1 MNTTNTTNTT
11 NMNTNTMDSDNKL
24 KGIDTTT
31 FGYNYGIMLTLYNQ
45 YKTQINNGLN
55 KMINRIVNLII
66 ANNPTVTTN
75 DARIGIINDILFKD
89 SLVGQGQILPQ
100 IYIKNKLK
108 NMETIE
114 ELKETFIPSLN
125 FREKMSIVRNFASKD
140 NCLMYTILI
149 EYNKSKNNNLLNT
162 AFEKKYPMLN
172 LDYLNES
179 VTMIENIIG
188 FDISETNK
196 CYDDINGTSSTNC
209 SATRQQPNKSFYKMM
224 QQNYIENPTKSPIT
238 LCWLWHPLVYG
249 VPYQNVVKLPADNAV
264 KKMMPFY
271 EKNDKPQFE
280 KCMNDTFNNYPV
292 FPPLSK
298 REQTYMKNKGAGPN
312 VDGLYKRPPWTPPY
326 CYYKKPTPTFTT
338 NMLKRYNKFSV
349 SNLSGHTMLFII
361 VAKYFKDINLNMI
374 VLASMLFMVP
384 YNHSIHEIFQA
395 AKMLGV
401 NTGYSIKKTDLE
413 NMNYFLTDVMKMEPI
428 ESVKVIANVNKYTP
442 VSNKRNSKQTQLTN
456 VKTLGNIDGSTKGG
470 PTKGGPTKGGPT
482 KGGTRQ
488 SKRRKTNSIH
498 KNKRTRKK
506 RNGFKK
512 RSKKSKSKTKKK

>member
-1 MNTTNTTNTT
+1 MNK
-11 NMNTNTMDSDNKL
+11 DDIL
-24 KGIDTTT
+24 KDVDTST
-31 FGYNYGIMLTLYNQ
+31 FAYNYSIMLTLYNQ
-45 YKTQINNGLN
+45 YKVQVNTGLN
-55 KMINRIVNLII
+55 KMINRIINLII

-89 SLVGQGQILPQ
+89 SLVGQGQILPL
-100 IYIKNKLK
+100 IYIKNKPK
-108 NMETIE
+108 TIETIK

-125 FREKMSIVRNFASKD
+125 FREKMSIMRNFASKD
-140 NCLMYTILI
+140 NCLMYTILV
-149 EYNKSKNNNLLNT
+149 EYNESKNNNLLNN

-179 VTMIENIIG
+179 ITMIENIIG

-196 CYDDINGTSSTNC
+196 CYDDINGTSLTTCRAS
-209 SATRQQPNKSFYKMM
+209 RQQPNKSFYKMM
-224 QQNYIENPTKSPIT
+224 QHNYTENPTKSPIT

-249 VPYQNVVKLPADNAV
+249 VPYQNVVKLSDDNAV
-264 KKMMPFY
+264 KKMMPVY
-271 EKNDKPQFE
+271 EKNDKSQFE
-280 KCMNDTFNNYPV
+280 KCMTDTFNNYPV

-298 REQTYMKNKGAGPN
+298 REQIYMRNKGANPN
-312 VDGLYKRPPWTPPY
+312 MDGLYKRPPWTPPY

-413 NMNYFLTDVMKMEPI
+413 NMNYFLTDVMTMEPI
-428 ESVKVIANVNKYTP
+428 DSGKVIANVNKHIP
-442 VSNKRNSKQTQLTN
+442 VLDKRKPKQRPLINVSKHGDIGKETIP
-456 VKTLGNIDGSTKGG
+456 KRGG
-470 PTKGGPTKGGPT
+470 K
-482 KGGTRQ
+482 
-488 SKRRKTNSIH
+488 
-498 KNKRTRKK
+498 KRTRVTKSKYLCKSKK
-506 RNGFKK
+506 TRKNRNGFKK
-512 RSKKSKSKTKKK
+512 RSKKSKTK

>member
-1 MNTTNTTNTT
+1 MNKDNTDDILKGVDTNT
-11 NMNTNTMDSDNKL
+11 
-24 KGIDTTT
+24 IV
-31 FGYNYGIMLTLYNQ
+31 YNYGIMLTLYNQ

-55 KMINRIVNLII
+55 KMIHRIVNLII
-66 ANNPTVTTN
+66 VNNPTVTTN
-75 DARIGIINDILFKD
+75 GARIGIINDILFKD

-149 EYNKSKNNNLLNT
+149 EYNESKNNNLPNN

-209 SATRQQPNKSFYKMM
+209 RASRQQPNKSFYKMM
-224 QQNYIENPTKSPIT
+224 QHNYTENPTKSPIT

-249 VPYQNVVKLPADNAV
+249 VPYQNVVKLPSDNAV
-264 KKMMPFY
+264 KKMMPIY
-271 EKNDKPQFE
+271 EKNDKSQFE
-280 KCMNDTFNNYPV
+280 KCMTDTFNNYPV
-292 FPPLSK
+292 FPVLSK

-326 CYYKKPTPTFTT
+326 CYYKKPIPTFTT

-361 VAKYFKDINLNMI
+361 MAKYFKDINLNMI
-374 VLASMLFMVP
+374 LLASMLFMVP

-401 NTGYSIKKTDLE
+401 NTEYSIKKTDLE
-413 NMNYFLTDVMKMEPI
+413 NMNYFLTDVMKMKPI
-428 ESVKVIANVNKYTP
+428 DSGKVIANVNKYIP
-442 VSNKRNSKQTQLTN
+442 VLDKRKSKQTPLTN
-456 VKTLGNIDGSTKGG
+456 VKTLGNIDGSK
-470 PTKGGPTKGGPT
+470 

-488 SKRRKTNSIH
+488 SKRRKSNSIH
-498 KNKRTRKK
+498 KNKRTRKN

-512 RSKKSKSKTKKK
+512 RSKKSKTNNK